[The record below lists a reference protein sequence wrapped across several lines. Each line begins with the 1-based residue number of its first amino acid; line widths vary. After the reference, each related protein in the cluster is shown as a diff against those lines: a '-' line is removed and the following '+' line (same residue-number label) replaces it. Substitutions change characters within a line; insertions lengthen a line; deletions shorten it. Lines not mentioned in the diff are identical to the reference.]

1 MDDWMPLEIVV
12 LVAVAAVAAVSLCAL
27 LAWYRLRH
35 RQIEL
40 AACTSDDQAARL
52 LAESLAKVGAT
63 ADSVEEIMT
72 TFVRWIRPANAP
84 WRQQSLDSS
93 QRPTRCSG
101 RRWTKRSRVLFA
113 ASRRGAKA
121 VCEPGETTIFGI
133 GSTPGNAVPPR

>member
-63 ADSVEEIMT
+63 ADSVAEIMT

-101 RRWTKRSRVLFA
+101 
-113 ASRRGAKA
+113 
-121 VCEPGETTIFGI
+121 
-133 GSTPGNAVPPR
+133 